1 MYYFIPAWYD
11 SERPFYDTTQRW
23 YRKKQGLSFNDT
35 INHLRMFK
43 ATEQDTQLT
52 VFNYAPN
59 LRYFLHEYDLYES
72 SYWSL
77 FDHLQGIKDEATRGL
92 SFRDFAWPH
101 GTSFVYTPFMVLAYV
116 NQSLVGKVEFG
127 NDGQL
132 IWIDYYEDTIL
143 DRRYVFDDRGFL
155 SSILHFQGGQPHYQD
170 YLNQRGEIQFREY
183 LTAEDKHVQV
193 MVFDEERFLQERYVS
208 MADLVAETAYRYFL
222 DHDQVGDA
230 LVLALSEHH
239 NHIAQA
245 CRGVKDLVVSFFQN
259 RYPVETMSM
268 DLVNQSDLILVDQ
281 EKTAVLLKDR
291 VYPKVLHLSLFDTR
305 LSLGKSQRLREL
317 IVYFQVDALTRD
329 DLTQS
334 LEHIFEL
341 MGVNEN
347 VVLAIV
353 SYEQDIQKKAE
364 LAAYVEELLNS
375 REEDYLKLRE
385 EVDETYEID
394 DDEEE
399 DPARIE
405 LHFLLTELEI
415 IDVLDSAR
423 IILDVSETPDLY
435 TQIAGISAGI
445 PQVNQIAT
453 EFVEHEKNGYHITSI
468 SEIPQALSYFLDG
481 LSHWNRSLVYSVQ
494 KIGEY
499 TSGNLAQKVM
509 ESVVEIKDE

>member
-1 MYYFIPAWYD
+1 M
-11 SERPFYDTTQRW
+11 
-23 YRKKQGLSFNDT
+23 
-35 INHLRMFK
+35 
-43 ATEQDTQLT
+43 
-52 VFNYAPN
+52 
-59 LRYFLHEYDLYES
+59 
-72 SYWSL
+72 
-77 FDHLQGIKDEATRGL
+77 
-92 SFRDFAWPH
+92 
-101 GTSFVYTPFMVLAYV
+101 
-116 NQSLVGKVEFG
+116 
-127 NDGQL
+127 
-132 IWIDYYEDTIL
+132 
-143 DRRYVFDDRGFL
+143 
-155 SSILHFQGGQPHYQD
+155 
-170 YLNQRGEIQFREY
+170 
-183 LTAEDKHVQV
+183 
-193 MVFDEERFLQERYVS
+193 
-208 MADLVAETAYRYFL
+208 
-222 DHDQVGDA
+222 
-230 LVLALSEHH
+230 
-239 NHIAQA
+239 
-245 CRGVKDLVVSFFQN
+245 
-259 RYPVETMSM
+259 
-268 DLVNQSDLILVDQ
+268 DQ

-317 IVYFQVDALTRD
+317 IVYFQVDGLTRD

-364 LAAYVEELLNS
+364 LAAYVDELLNS